1 MPTPPRTGQSVAG
14 WRLGRLIGQGAQSS
28 VFLATRDAGAGADEL
43 AAALK
48 LVSLAGADD
57 TARAAFL
64 ASAATAR
71 RLRHPGIV
79 AVLDAGVEGPLGWL
93 AMEPVPGSALGRYTH
108 PRRLLPEPLV
118 LRVAEALAAALAHA
132 HRLGV
137 VHRDLKPA
145 NVLVHWPGDIVKL
158 ADFGLARDSGAAPT
172 ATGLMLGSPGYMA
185 PELLAGRLPTPA
197 SDFYAL
203 GATLFQLLA
212 GRLPH
217 EADSLGELLR
227 RVAAEPAPDLRT
239 LRPDLPAPLAV
250 LVGRLLDK
258 RAARRPSDGDA
269 LAQSLHGLR
278 AAWPAAGG
286 PKSR

>member
-1 MPTPPRTGQSVAG
+1 MPPPCTGQRVAG
-14 WRLGRLIGQGAQSS
+14 WRLQRLIGQGTQST
-28 VFLATRDAGAGADEL
+28 VFLATRDAGAGEEV
-43 AAALK
+43 AALK
-48 LVSLAGADD
+48 LVDLTGADD
-57 TARAAFL
+57 AARAAFL
-64 ASAATAR
+64 ANAATAR
-71 RLRHPGIV
+71 RLQHPGIV

-93 AMEPVPGSALGRYTH
+93 AMEPVPGGALVRYTE
-108 PRRLLPEPLV
+108 PRRLLPEPLA

-158 ADFGLARDSGAAPT
+158 ADFGLARESGATPT

-185 PELLAGRLPTPA
+185 PELLAGSLPTPA

-239 LRPDLPAPLAV
+239 LRPELPAPLAA
-250 LVGRLLDK
+250 LVGQLLDK

-269 LAQSLHGLR
+269 LARSLRDLR
-278 AAWPAAGG
+278 AAWPAASGA
-286 PKSR
+286 KSR